1 MMAMP
6 FAIIMPPPTPWMP
19 RKMMSCSIALL
30 SPSRENS
37 ELKMGSPA
45 APESAEPSRNSEM
58 PPM

>member
-19 RKMMSCSIALL
+19 RKTMSCSIALD
-30 SPSRENS
+30 SPSGANS
-37 ELKMGSPA
+37 ALKTGSPA
-45 APESAEPSRNSEM
+45 APDSAEPTRNSEM